1 MTYESEDKILAKK
14 FKEEDI
20 FPAKAPRIQYGI
32 GKGLLHTQVPA
43 DVLDFYSISDQEKEW
58 ATRIAKQAMEGQ
70 RMVLGQLSDLRYKI
84 YAENSGKANDYF
96 DEKFSRFYE
105 VIDKFQKSSPT
116 SFVYRKV
123 LGLSSVKL
131 VYKPVSLIERKRV
144 FLKQLGELFQKAIE
158 DEIQT
163 HKDNAYGS
171 SPEDWKKSTQNRWQP
186 LGPMPI
192 VPPDGLSPK
201 EAETHVSQIL
211 KFYGLEGVQKTRYS
225 RDGGIDV
232 ESNTAVFQVKHQ
244 VAPVGVQVVREIYGV
259 ASAIGK
265 RAGIFAKTGFTKEAK
280 SFAEKNGI
288 ALFRYVPSVK
298 GLTPLSKSLEETGF
312 ASFK

>member
-1 MTYESEDKILAKK
+1 LETEAEILQLRLN
-14 FKEEDI
+14 EDI
-20 FPAKAPRIQYGI
+20 VFSPTANRYRDRAVEA
-32 GKGLLHTQVPA
+32 QVPA
-43 DVLDFYSISDQEKEW
+43 SIIEFYSLSSEDHNWVDNHVEELIDKERW
-58 ATRIAKQAMEGQ
+58 
-70 RMVLGQLSDLRYKI
+70 VLGNASTVIWRVSQNFYSPH
-84 YAENSGKANDYF
+84 DYF
-96 DEKFSRFYE
+96 EQKFPRFDEVVEKFTRTE
-105 VIDKFQKSSPT
+105 PT
-116 SFVYRKV
+116 SRISQLLLGSNHYYVSFYPRSLVEKRDEFIKELTQALRKSCNDKVYERSRK
-123 LGLSSVKL
+123 
-131 VYKPVSLIERKRV
+131 
-144 FLKQLGELFQKAIE
+144 
-158 DEIQT
+158 
-163 HKDNAYGS
+163 AYGA
-171 SPEDWKKSTQNRWQP
+171 SPEDWKRAAQNKWQP

-201 EAETHVSQIL
+201 EAEIHVSQIL

-265 RAGIFAKTGFTKEAK
+265 RAGIFAKIGFTKEAK

-288 ALFRYVPSVK
+288 ALFRYIPSVQ